1 MTKLNFTLFVALVF
15 TLLAELRGQDLDS
28 VEYLRN
34 YAERIKLDRIDDV
47 YIPKDTEDALNELF
61 RLTDPEG
68 RKKLVTAPEDTIA
81 SKLHFSLGRWIQ
93 INWGFDA
100 GSRLS
105 HFYKLKGVTETDD
118 KIDLLI
124 RAFHRKLRGAP
135 IDEEKLI
142 QTYIEKRRK
151 EHENRVKKLK
161 VLDKNTRHKRQD

>member
-1 MTKLNFTLFVALVF
+1 MTRFNITLFFILIFAL
-15 TLLAELRGQDLDS
+15 LLQLRSQDLDS
-28 VEYLRN
+28 VEYLKN

-93 INWGFDA
+93 INWGFDG

-105 HFYKLKGVTETDD
+105 HYYKLKGVTETDD

-124 RAFHRKLRGAP
+124 RAFHRKLRGIP
-135 IDEEKLI
+135 IEENELI
-142 QTYIEKRRK
+142 LAYIDKRKK
-151 EHENRVKKLK
+151 EHEARLKNLK
-161 VLDKNTRHKRQD
+161 VLDKNTRKKKQE